1 MDATK
6 EKSESEK
13 TEQEKPETEK
23 VESEKVDSVEMSQI
37 NEKVKNK
44 LKEYA
49 EFKCLYN
56 LSNGAVRFK
65 RNISLIVQERVE
77 KNLHK
82 NPTKNNYYTS
92 QNPSTDVFKIKTLIE
107 PVFGEYIKRNNIDI
121 PAEVEKMEA
130 DLEEKRQQMGKNKIF
145 ASNAQKKNK
154 NKKKGPSQ
162 ANEDGSDGKR
172 KRNNYALYV
181 INDKTK
187 NNKSD
192 KLRSD
197 SS

>member
-1 MDATK
+1 MDAPK

-13 TEQEKPETEK
+13 IEPEKPETEK

-82 NPTKNNYYTS
+82 NPTKNDYFTS
-92 QNPSTDVFKIKTLIE
+92 QNPSTDVFKIKT
-107 PVFGEYIKRNNIDI
+107 
-121 PAEVEKMEA
+121 
-130 DLEEKRQQMGKNKIF
+130 
-145 ASNAQKKNK
+145 SNL
-154 NKKKGPSQ
+154 SF
-162 ANEDGSDGKR
+162 
-172 KRNNYALYV
+172 
-181 INDKTK
+181 IN
-187 NNKSD
+187 
-192 KLRSD
+192 
-197 SS
+197 